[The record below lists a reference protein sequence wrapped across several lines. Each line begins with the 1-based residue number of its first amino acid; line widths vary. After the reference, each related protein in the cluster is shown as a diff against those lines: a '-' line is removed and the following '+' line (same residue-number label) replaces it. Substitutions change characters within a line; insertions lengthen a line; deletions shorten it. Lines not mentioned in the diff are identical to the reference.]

1 MDSES
6 LMINIL
12 LAEDDQDDRD
22 LFLEILEESGVTSR
36 LTTVHDGKML
46 TDYLAGISDPPPP
59 DVIFLDINMPFKDG
73 KTCLKEIRQNKKF
86 KNVPIIMFTTSTHRK
101 DIEDS
106 YHNGANRYILKSD
119 FYKQEKN
126 ILKSIF
132 RDKEWYKALM
142 NVDRKEFVY
151 RLN

>member
-1 MDSES
+1 MDSKS
-6 LMINIL
+6 SMINIL

-22 LFLEILEESGVTSR
+22 LFLEILEESGVSSL
-36 LTTVHDGKML
+36 LTTVTDGKML
-46 TDYLAGISDPPPP
+46 TDYLAGIADPPPP

-73 KTCLKEIRQNKKF
+73 KTCLKEIRQNKRF
-86 KNVPIIMFTTSTHRK
+86 NGVPIIMFTTSSHRK

-106 YHNGANRYILKSD
+106 YQHGANRYILKSD
-119 FYKQEKN
+119 FFQQENN

-132 RDKEWYKALM
+132 RDKEWYKNLM
-142 NVDRKEFVY
+142 NVGRSEFVY